1 MNKYW
6 LLLNG
11 LVCVFIGFYFL
22 NVMDQSK
29 EIRQETEVADVM
41 GQEPLTIDVM
51 LEKEY
56 IDGQVEVEKV
66 TETITS
72 MEDFWAQYEDWNLLE
87 QKQGFIRFRKDV
99 EDISPY
105 VKTFGYFGINDGVL
119 TIFEGTPLN
128 EAVIQSFYHINIEEL
143 ESHLLQDLEN
153 GIKIETKKDYEE
165 VLETYGAYHQSEAV
179 NS

>member
-11 LVCVFIGFYFL
+11 IVCVLISLYL
-22 NVMDQSK
+22 LTVTDQSTDTK
-29 EIRQETEVADVM
+29 QEAEVIDVM
-41 GQEPLTIDVM
+41 RQKPLTIDVM

-66 TETITS
+66 TETISS
-72 MEDFWAQYEDWNLLE
+72 MEDFWAQYEEWNLLE
-87 QKQGFIRFRKDV
+87 QKQGFIRFRKEV

-105 VKTFGYFGINDGVL
+105 VKTFGYFGIKDGVL
-119 TIFEGTPLN
+119 TIFEGIPVN

-143 ESHLLQDLEN
+143 ESHLLQDLKK
-153 GIKIETKKDYEE
+153 GIKIETKEDYEE
-165 VLETYGAYHQSEAV
+165 VLETYQIYHQSKAV
-179 NS
+179 SS